1 MTSKQKEILLRKRY
15 RAENRFKF
23 FGIFS
28 IFLAIF
34 FLAILLFNIF
44 TSGLSAFYK
53 TKIILKINFD
63 EKKLGININ
72 TSEEEIKASNFNEI
86 LQEALL
92 NLDLLA
98 PELKKIELI
107 DIVSVD
113 ATYELKRF
121 YLKHKDQLNKMAEVS
136 LTLSDDLDQLHKGN
150 FPRDIPEDR
159 RRFSDFQLKIFDEQ
173 NAQNKIITEFNFSF
187 FTNADSRDPE
197 IAGIGASLMG
207 SLLTLLVCLILS
219 FPIGILAAIYL
230 EEFAPKNKITEV
242 IEINVNNLAAVPS
255 IVFGL
260 LGLGIFL
267 NYFYLPRS
275 TPLVGG
281 LVLALMTLPRII
293 IPCRAALKAVP
304 PSIREGALAL
314 GASKVQT
321 VMHNVVP
328 LAMPGTLSGTII
340 GLSQALGETA
350 PLILIGMVAFINV
363 VPFYPIDPS
372 AVLPVQVYLWS
383 ESAERGFV
391 EKTSA
396 TIIILIFFLAF
407 MNSFAIYLRNKF
419 ERKWS

>member
-1 MTSKQKEILLRKRY
+1 MNNIQKEVFLKKRY
-15 RAENRFKF
+15 SAEKRFKLY
-23 FGIFS
+23 GILS

-34 FLAILLFNIF
+34 FLFVLIFNIF
-44 TSGLSAFYK
+44 NKGASAFLK
-53 TKIILKINFD
+53 TEILLNVNFD
-63 EKKLGININ
+63 QKKLGLNN
-72 TSEEEIKASNFNEI
+72 NFSEKEIKEASFDEV
-86 LQEALL
+86 LKDALL
-92 NLDLLA
+92 ALA
-98 PELKKIELI
+98 PLASELKQAELI
-107 DIVSVD
+107 DIVSID
-113 ATYELKRF
+113 AEFELKKF
-121 YLKHKDQLNKMAEVS
+121 FLNNKDVLNKNYEVS
-136 LTLSDDLDQLHKGN
+136 LTLSDDLDQVYKGN

-159 RRFSDFQLKIFDEQ
+159 RRFSDFQLEIYDQLISKG
-173 NAQNKIITEFNFSF
+173 KIISKINWSF
-187 FTNADSRDPE
+187 FTNADSREPE
-197 IAGIGASLMG
+197 LAGVGSSLVG
-207 SLLTLLVCLILS
+207 SFFTLFVCLILS
-219 FPIGILAAIYL
+219 FPLGILAAIYL
-230 EEFAPKNKITEV
+230 EEFAPKNKITEI
-242 IEINVNNLAAVPS
+242 IEVNVNNLAAVPS

-260 LGLGIFL
+260 LGLGVFL

-281 LVLALMTLPRII
+281 MVLALMTLPRII

-363 VPFYPIDPS
+363 VPSTPLDPS

-396 TIIILIFFLAF
+396 TIIILIFFLII

-419 ERKWS
+419 EKKWS

>member
-1 MTSKQKEILLRKRY
+1 MNNTQKEALLKKRY
-15 RAENRFKF
+15 NAEKRFKLY
-23 FGIFS
+23 GILS

-34 FLAILLFNIF
+34 FLFVLIFNIF
-44 TSGLSAFYK
+44 NKGSSAFLK
-53 TKIILKINFD
+53 TEILLNVNFD
-63 EKKLGININ
+63 QKKLGLNN
-72 TSEEEIKASNFNEI
+72 NFSEKEIKEASFDEV
-86 LQEALL
+86 LKDALL
-92 NLDLLA
+92 ALA
-98 PELKKIELI
+98 PLASELKQAELI
-107 DIVSVD
+107 DIVSID
-113 ATYELKRF
+113 AEFELKKF
-121 YLKHKDQLNKMAEVS
+121 FLNNKDVLNKNYEVS
-136 LTLSDDLDQLHKGN
+136 LTLSDDLDQVYKGN

-159 RRFSDFQLKIFDEQ
+159 RRFSDFQLEIYDQLISKG
-173 NAQNKIITEFNFSF
+173 KIISKINWSF
-187 FTNADSRDPE
+187 FTNADSREPE
-197 IAGIGASLMG
+197 LAGVGSSLVG
-207 SLLTLLVCLILS
+207 SFFTLFVCLILS
-219 FPIGILAAIYL
+219 FPLGILAAIYL
-230 EEFAPKNKITEV
+230 EEFAPKNKITEI
-242 IEINVNNLAAVPS
+242 IEVNVNNLAAVPS

-260 LGLGIFL
+260 LGLGVFL

-281 LVLALMTLPRII
+281 MVLALMTLPRII

-350 PLILIGMVAFINV
+350 PLILIGMIAFINV
-363 VPFYPIDPS
+363 VPSTPLDPS

-396 TIIILIFFLAF
+396 TIIILIFFLII

-419 ERKWS
+419 EKKWS

>member
-1 MTSKQKEILLRKRY
+1 MNNIQKEVFLKKRY
-15 RAENRFKF
+15 SAEKRFKLY
-23 FGIFS
+23 GVLS
-28 IFLAIF
+28 IFLAIS
-34 FLAILLFNIF
+34 FLFILIFNIF
-44 TSGLSAFYK
+44 NKGSSAFLK
-53 TKIILKINFD
+53 TEILLKVNFD
-63 EKKLGININ
+63 QKKLRLNN
-72 TSEEEIKASNFNEI
+72 NSSEKEIKEASFDEV
-86 LQEALL
+86 LKDALL
-92 NLDLLA
+92 ALA
-98 PELKKIELI
+98 PLASELKQAELI
-107 DIVSVD
+107 DIVSID
-113 ATYELKRF
+113 AELELKNF
-121 YLKHKDQLNKMAEVS
+121 FLNNKDVLNKNYEVS
-136 LTLSDDLDQLHKGN
+136 LTLSDDLDQVYKGN

-159 RRFSDFQLKIFDEQ
+159 RRFSDFQLEIYDQLISKG
-173 NAQNKIITEFNFSF
+173 KIISKINWSF
-187 FTNADSRDPE
+187 FTNADSREPE
-197 IAGIGASLMG
+197 LAGVGSSLVG
-207 SLLTLLVCLILS
+207 SFFTLFVCLILS
-219 FPIGILAAIYL
+219 FPLGILAAIYL
-230 EEFAPKNKITEV
+230 EEFAPKNKITEI
-242 IEINVNNLAAVPS
+242 IEVNVNNLAAVPS

-260 LGLGIFL
+260 LGLGVFL

-281 LVLALMTLPRII
+281 MVLALMTLPRII

-363 VPFYPIDPS
+363 VPSTPLDPS

-396 TIIILIFFLAF
+396 TIIILIFFLII

-419 ERKWS
+419 EKKWS

>member
-1 MTSKQKEILLRKRY
+1 MNNIQKEVFLKKRY
-15 RAENRFKF
+15 SAEKRFKLY
-23 FGIFS
+23 GVLS
-28 IFLAIF
+28 IFLAIS
-34 FLAILLFNIF
+34 FLFILIFNIF
-44 TSGLSAFYK
+44 NKGSSAFLK
-53 TKIILKINFD
+53 TEILLKVNFD
-63 EKKLGININ
+63 QKKLGLNN
-72 TSEEEIKASNFNEI
+72 NSSEKEIKEASFDEV
-86 LQEALL
+86 LKDALL
-92 NLDLLA
+92 ALA
-98 PELKKIELI
+98 PLASELKQAELI
-107 DIVSVD
+107 DIVSID
-113 ATYELKRF
+113 AELELKNF
-121 YLKHKDQLNKMAEVS
+121 FLNNKDVLNKNYEVS
-136 LTLSDDLDQLHKGN
+136 LTLSDDLDQVYKGN

-159 RRFSDFQLKIFDEQ
+159 RRFSDFQLEIYDQLISKG
-173 NAQNKIITEFNFSF
+173 KIISKINWSF
-187 FTNADSRDPE
+187 FTNADSREPE
-197 IAGIGASLMG
+197 LAGVGSSLVG
-207 SLLTLLVCLILS
+207 SFFTLFVCLILS
-219 FPIGILAAIYL
+219 FPLGILAAIYL
-230 EEFAPKNKITEV
+230 EEFAPKNKITEI
-242 IEINVNNLAAVPS
+242 IEVNVNNLAAVPS

-260 LGLGIFL
+260 LGLGVFL

-281 LVLALMTLPRII
+281 MVLALMTLPRII

-350 PLILIGMVAFINV
+350 PLILIGMIAFINV
-363 VPFYPIDPS
+363 VPSTPLDPS

-396 TIIILIFFLAF
+396 TIIILIFFLII

-419 ERKWS
+419 EKKWS

>member
-230 EEFAPKNKITEV
+230 EEFAPKNKIPK
-242 IEINVNNLAAVPS
+242 IKQLFP
-255 IVFGL
+255 
-260 LGLGIFL
+260 
-267 NYFYLPRS
+267 
-275 TPLVGG
+275 
-281 LVLALMTLPRII
+281 
-293 IPCRAALKAVP
+293 
-304 PSIREGALAL
+304 
-314 GASKVQT
+314 Q
-321 VMHNVVP
+321 
-328 LAMPGTLSGTII
+328 
-340 GLSQALGETA
+340 
-350 PLILIGMVAFINV
+350 
-363 VPFYPIDPS
+363 
-372 AVLPVQVYLWS
+372 
-383 ESAERGFV
+383 
-391 EKTSA
+391 
-396 TIIILIFFLAF
+396 
-407 MNSFAIYLRNKF
+407 
-419 ERKWS
+419 

>member
-1 MTSKQKEILLRKRY
+1 MNNTQKEALLKKRY
-15 RAENRFKF
+15 NAEKRFKLY
-23 FGIFS
+23 GILS

-34 FLAILLFNIF
+34 FLFVLIFNIF
-44 TSGLSAFYK
+44 NKGSSAFLK
-53 TKIILKINFD
+53 TEILLNVNFD
-63 EKKLGININ
+63 QKKLGLNN
-72 TSEEEIKASNFNEI
+72 NFSEKEIKEASFDEV
-86 LQEALL
+86 LKDALL
-92 NLDLLA
+92 ALA
-98 PELKKIELI
+98 PLASELKQAELI
-107 DIVSVD
+107 DIVSID
-113 ATYELKRF
+113 AEFELKKF
-121 YLKHKDQLNKMAEVS
+121 FLNNKDVLNKNYEVS
-136 LTLSDDLDQLHKGN
+136 LTLSDDLDQVYKGN

-159 RRFSDFQLKIFDEQ
+159 RRFSDFQLEIYDQLISKG
-173 NAQNKIITEFNFSF
+173 KIISKINWSF
-187 FTNADSRDPE
+187 FTNADSREPE
-197 IAGIGASLMG
+197 LAGVGSSLVG
-207 SLLTLLVCLILS
+207 SFFTLFVCLILS
-219 FPIGILAAIYL
+219 FPLGILAAIYL
-230 EEFAPKNKITEV
+230 EEFAPKNKITEI
-242 IEINVNNLAAVPS
+242 IEVNVNNLAAVPS

-260 LGLGIFL
+260 LGLGVFL

-281 LVLALMTLPRII
+281 MVLALMTLPRII

-363 VPFYPIDPS
+363 VPSTPLDPS

-396 TIIILIFFLAF
+396 TIIILIFFLII

-419 ERKWS
+419 EKKWS